1 MMTFAVGPRF
11 IPEDV
16 RAVSRS
22 HPHSI
27 ALTHG
32 DQQLSYEELDRRAG
46 RFAGYLAQ
54 LGIRTGDTVA
64 ICMERSFDWIIA
76 ALGIMRAGAAYVPL
90 DAAWPDSRLS
100 FAVADSGATAFVAR
114 EPLMKRLRFGVH
126 EIDPDRDAATI
137 AASPELAPVA
147 IDSRSLAYLIYTSGS
162 TGTPKGVE
170 ITHANLNHLIRW
182 HCDTF
187 SVTRDDR
194 ASHLAG
200 LGFDAAV
207 WEIWPYLS
215 AGAAISLA
223 ADEVRS
229 SPELIQQ
236 WMLREGITIGFVP
249 TVHAGPMMKMQWPAP
264 TSLRFLL
271 TGGDALHNCPA
282 VKLPFDVVNNY
293 GPTETTVVATSCV
306 LKPGAEGAPPIGH
319 AITGA
324 TVYLLDE
331 NGQPVPENTLG
342 EIYVGGDGVGRGY
355 RNLPDSTAHSFLPDP
370 FSTIPG
376 ARMYRTGDRGMRRPD
391 GEIAFHGRIDRQT
404 KIRGQRVELDEI
416 SSLLIQHPSV
426 DFATVIASAAQN
438 GDNQLVAYVLA
449 EENVAPPAAQK
460 LQEYLADRLP
470 DYMIPSLFVRLDTI
484 PLSANGKLDLKLLP
498 KPAEHNLLRQRAA
511 RTDLTPVEM
520 KLLATVRA
528 LLENDAVEI
537 EDNYLLAGGHSLL
550 GMQLL
555 TRLRQAFGVDLS
567 LRQIY
572 ESPTVER
579 LAASIESQ
587 LCQQQVLAMWADL
600 LQRNHIRL
608 DDNFFTVGGSSEI
621 ARTLQERIAKQFG
634 RTVPIHELLQNPTV
648 RQHAEL
654 ARGSVNFKSAL
665 PHGVIPL
672 QPNGAQNT
680 FFWVQ
685 NLNIGLARAMGENRP
700 FLFVGYT
707 EEDFATLDK
716 TSSLQAIAACLV
728 QKILLVQPTGP
739 YTLGGFSLGGTLA
752 FEMASQLRSA
762 GNQVSLLVLVDPPN
776 PSYLGTRNPLT
787 PKLKYPRYLFK
798 RAKRLGLRLSLRY
811 FGDYMKIR
819 FTRLFRP
826 KSDKP
831 ELKAAHELI
840 ESAAAKYHAQ
850 EYTGKAL
857 LVMATEHPPDVDFLP
872 GWKKVFSGDLEVRHL
887 KGHHRDLLVE
897 PAVQTLADVILSR
910 LDQPSGE
917 RISIDGAERSSM
929 YGT

>member
-1 MMTFAVGPRF
+1 MMTFAVDRSF
-11 IPEDV
+11 VPEDV

-27 ALTHG
+27 ALAHG
-32 DQQLSYEELDRRAG
+32 GQQLSYEDLDRRVD
-46 RFAGYLAQ
+46 RFAAYLAQ
-54 LGIRTGDTVA
+54 LGVRTGDSVA

-90 DAAWPDSRLS
+90 DAAWPESRLR
-100 FAVADSGATAFVAR
+100 FAVTDSGATAFVAR
-114 EPLMKRLRFGVH
+114 EQLMERLHLSVH
-126 EIDPDRDAATI
+126 EIDPARDAAAI
-137 AASPELAPVA
+137 AASPELTPVA
-147 IDSRSLAYLIYTSGS
+147 VDSRSLAYLIYTSGS
-162 TGTPKGVE
+162 TGSPKGVE
-170 ITHANLNHLIRW
+170 ITHANLAHLIRW
-182 HCDTF
+182 HCEAF

-200 LGFDAAV
+200 LGFDATG

-215 AGAAISLA
+215 VGAAVCLA

-236 WMLREGITIGFVP
+236 WMLREGITIGFAP
-249 TVHAGPMMKMQWPAP
+249 TVHAAPMMKMQWPAP

-271 TGGDALHNCPA
+271 TGGDALHHGPA

-306 LKPGAEGAPPIGH
+306 LKPGAEGTPPIGH

-331 NGQPVPENTLG
+331 NGQPVPDGTTG
-342 EIYVGGDGVGRGY
+342 EIYIGGDGVGRGY
-355 RNLPDSTAHSFLPDP
+355 RNLPDSTAHSFLPEP

-391 GEIAFHGRIDRQT
+391 GEIAFHGRVDRQT

-416 SSLLIQHPSV
+416 SSLLINHPTV

-438 GDNQLVAYVLA
+438 GDNQLAAYVLA
-449 EENVAPPAAQK
+449 KENTALPAAQK
-460 LQEYLADRLP
+460 LQEYLANSLP
-470 DYMIPSLFVRLDTI
+470 DYMIPSLFVRLDAI

-498 KPAEHNLLRQRAA
+498 KPAENNLLRQRAA
-511 RTDLTPVEM
+511 RTDLSPVEK

-528 LLENDAVEI
+528 LLENDVVEI

-587 LCQQQVLAMWADL
+587 LHQQQILAMWTDL

-608 DDNFFTVGGSSEI
+608 DDNFFTVGGNSEI
-621 ARTLQERIAKQFG
+621 ARVLQERIAKQF
-634 RTVPIHELLQNPTV
+634 RQTIPVHQLLQNPTV

-654 ARGSVNFKSAL
+654 ARGSVTFKSAL

-672 QPNGAQNT
+672 QPNGTQNA

-685 NLNIGLARAMGENRP
+685 NLNIGLARAMGDNRP

-707 EEDFATLDK
+707 EEDFASLDK
-716 TSSLQAIAACLV
+716 VPCLQAIAACLV
-728 QKILLVQPTGP
+728 QKILSVQSTGP

-752 FEMASQLRSA
+752 VEMASQLRSA
-762 GNQVSLLVLVDPPN
+762 GHQVSLLVLVDPPN
-776 PSYLGTRNPLT
+776 PSYLGPRNPLT
-787 PKLKYPRYLFK
+787 PKLKYPRYLLK
-798 RAKRLGLRLSLRY
+798 RAKQLGLRLSLRY
-811 FGDYMKIR
+811 FGDYLKIR
-819 FTRLFRP
+819 FVRFFRP

-831 ELKAAHELI
+831 ELRAAHELI
-840 ESAAAKYHAQ
+840 ESAAASYHAQ

-857 LVMATEHPPDVDFLP
+857 LIMATEHPPDVDFLP
-872 GWKKVFSGDLEVRHL
+872 GWKEVFSGDLEVRHL

-910 LDQPSGE
+910 LDHSGGE
-917 RISIDGAERSSM
+917 RISMSGAERSSM

>member
-1 MMTFAVGPRF
+1 MMTFAVDRNSV
-11 IPEDV
+11 PEDV

-32 DQQLSYEELDRRAG
+32 DRQLSYEELDRRAD
-46 RFAGYLAQ
+46 RFAAYLAQ
-54 LGIRTGDTVA
+54 LGVRTGDTVA

-90 DAAWPDSRLS
+90 DAGWPESRLH
-100 FAVADSGATAFVAR
+100 FAVTDSAATAFVAP
-114 EPLMKRLRFGVH
+114 EPLIERLHLSVH
-126 EIDPDRDAATI
+126 GIDPARDAAAI
-137 AASPELAPVA
+137 AASPELTPVA
-147 IDSRSLAYLIYTSGS
+147 FGSESLAYLIYTSGS

-170 ITHANLNHLIRW
+170 ITHANLAHLIRW
-182 HCDTF
+182 HREAF
-187 SVTRDDR
+187 SVTRHDR

-200 LGFDAAV
+200 LGFDAAG
-207 WEIWPYLS
+207 WEIWPHLS
-215 AGAAISLA
+215 AGAAICLA

-249 TVHAGPMMKMQWPAP
+249 TVHAAPMMTMQWPAS

-271 TGGDALHNCPA
+271 TGGDALHHGPA

-319 AITGA
+319 SITGA
-324 TVYLLDE
+324 TVYILDE

-342 EIYVGGDGVGRGY
+342 EIYVGGNGVGRGY
-355 RNLPDSTAHSFLPDP
+355 RNLPDSTARSFLPDP
-370 FSTIPG
+370 FSTVPG
-376 ARMYRTGDRGMRRPD
+376 ARMYRTGDRGIRRPD
-391 GEIAFHGRIDRQT
+391 GEIDFRGRLDRQT

-416 SSLLIQHPSV
+416 SSLLIHHPTV

-438 GDNQLVAYVLA
+438 GDNQLVGYVLA
-449 EENVAPPAAQK
+449 KDNMALPAAQE
-460 LQEYLADRLP
+460 LQEYLADSLP
-470 DYMIPSLFVRLDTI
+470 DYMIPSLFVRLDAI

-498 KPAEHNLLRQRAA
+498 KPAAKSLLRQRAA
-511 RTDLTPVEM
+511 RTDLTPVEK
-520 KLLATVRA
+520 KLLAAVRA

-587 LCQQQVLAMWADL
+587 LHQKQILAMWMEL

-608 DDNFFTVGGSSEI
+608 DDNFFTVGGSSEV
-621 ARTLQERIAKQFG
+621 ARALQERIAKQFG
-634 RTVPIHELLQNPTV
+634 RTIPVQELLQNPTV

-672 QPNGAQNT
+672 QPNGTKQH
-680 FFWVQ
+680 
-685 NLNIGLARAMGENRP
+685 
-700 FLFVGYT
+700 FL
-707 EEDFATLDK
+707 
-716 TSSLQAIAACLV
+716 
-728 QKILLVQPTGP
+728 
-739 YTLGGFSLGGTLA
+739 LGA
-752 FEMASQLRSA
+752 E
-762 GNQVSLLVLVDPPN
+762 
-776 PSYLGTRNPLT
+776 
-787 PKLKYPRYLFK
+787 LKYR
-798 RAKRLGLRLSLRY
+798 
-811 FGDYMKIR
+811 
-819 FTRLFRP
+819 
-826 KSDKP
+826 
-831 ELKAAHELI
+831 
-840 ESAAAKYHAQ
+840 
-850 EYTGKAL
+850 TGK
-857 LVMATEHPPDVDFLP
+857 
-872 GWKKVFSGDLEVRHL
+872 GD
-887 KGHHRDLLVE
+887 G
-897 PAVQTLADVILSR
+897 
-910 LDQPSGE
+910 
-917 RISIDGAERSSM
+917 
-929 YGT
+929 

>member
-1 MMTFAVGPRF
+1 M
-11 IPEDV
+11 
-16 RAVSRS
+16 
-22 HPHSI
+22 
-27 ALTHG
+27 
-32 DQQLSYEELDRRAG
+32 
-46 RFAGYLAQ
+46 
-54 LGIRTGDTVA
+54 
-64 ICMERSFDWIIA
+64 
-76 ALGIMRAGAAYVPL
+76 
-90 DAAWPDSRLS
+90 
-100 FAVADSGATAFVAR
+100 
-114 EPLMKRLRFGVH
+114 
-126 EIDPDRDAATI
+126 
-137 AASPELAPVA
+137 
-147 IDSRSLAYLIYTSGS
+147 
-162 TGTPKGVE
+162 E
-170 ITHANLNHLIRW
+170 ITHANLAHLIRW
-182 HCDTF
+182 HCEAF
-187 SVTRDDR
+187 SVTRHDR

-200 LGFDAAV
+200 LGFDAAG
-207 WEIWPYLS
+207 WEIWPHLS
-215 AGAAISLA
+215 AGAAICLV

-236 WMLREGITIGFVP
+236 WMLREGITLGFVP
-249 TVHAGPMMKMQWPAP
+249 TVHAAPMMTMQWPAS

-271 TGGDALHNCPA
+271 TGGDALHHGPA

-324 TVYLLDE
+324 TVYILDE

-342 EIYVGGDGVGRGY
+342 EIYVGGNGVGRGY
-355 RNLPDSTAHSFLPDP
+355 RNLPDSTARSFLPDP

-376 ARMYRTGDRGMRRPD
+376 ARMYRTGDRGVLRPD
-391 GEIAFHGRIDRQT
+391 GEIDFRGRLDRQT

-416 SSLLIQHPSV
+416 SSLLIHHPAV
-426 DFATVIASAAQN
+426 DFATVIASAAQSH
-438 GDNQLVAYVLA
+438 GDNQLVGYVLA
-449 EENVAPPAAQK
+449 KENTALPAAQE
-460 LQEYLADRLP
+460 LQEYLADSLP
-470 DYMIPSLFVRLDTI
+470 DYMVPSLFVRLDCI

-498 KPAEHNLLRQRAA
+498 KPAAKSLLRQRAA
-511 RTDLTPVEM
+511 RTDLTPVEK
-520 KLLATVRA
+520 KLLAAVRA

-587 LCQQQVLAMWADL
+587 LHQKQILAMWMEL
-600 LQRNHIRL
+600 LQRDHIQL
-608 DDNFFTVGGSSEI
+608 DDNFFTLGGSSEV

-634 RTVPIHELLQNPTV
+634 RTIPIQELLQNPTV

-654 ARGSVNFKSAL
+654 ARGSANFKSAL

-672 QPNGAQNT
+672 QPNGTQNT

-707 EEDFATLDK
+707 EEDFASLD
-716 TSSLQAIAACLV
+716 TAPSLQSIAADLV
-728 QKILLVQPTGP
+728 RKILFVQPTGP

-762 GNQVSLLVLVDPPN
+762 GHQVSLLVLVDPPN
-776 PSYLGTRNPLT
+776 PSYLGPRNPLT
-787 PKLKYPRYLFK
+787 PKLKYPRYLLK
-798 RAKRLGLRLSLRY
+798 RAKQLGLRLSLRY

-819 FTRLFRP
+819 FARYFRP
-826 KSDKP
+826 KS
-831 ELKAAHELI
+831 
-840 ESAAAKYHAQ
+840 
-850 EYTGKAL
+850 
-857 LVMATEHPPDVDFLP
+857 
-872 GWKKVFSGDLEVRHL
+872 
-887 KGHHRDLLVE
+887 
-897 PAVQTLADVILSR
+897 
-910 LDQPSGE
+910 
-917 RISIDGAERSSM
+917 
-929 YGT
+929 

>member
-1 MMTFAVGPRF
+1 MMTFAVNRSVV
-11 IPEDV
+11 PEDV

-22 HPHSI
+22 YPHSI
-27 ALTHG
+27 ALVHG
-32 DQQLSYEELDRRAG
+32 ERQLSYEELDRRAD
-46 RFAGYLAQ
+46 RLAAYLVQ
-54 LGIRTGDTVA
+54 LGVRPGDTVA

-90 DAAWPDSRLS
+90 DAAWPESRLR

-114 EPLMKRLRFGVH
+114 EPLLERLHLGVH
-126 EIDPDRDAATI
+126 EIDPARDAAAI
-137 AASPELAPVA
+137 AASPELTPVA
-147 IDSRSLAYLIYTSGS
+147 VDADSLAYVIYTSGS

-170 ITHANLNHLIRW
+170 ITHANLAHLIRW
-182 HCDTF
+182 HCEAF
-187 SVTRDDR
+187 GVTRDDR

-200 LGFDAAV
+200 LGFDAAG
-207 WEIWPYLS
+207 WEIWPSLS
-215 AGAAISLA
+215 AGAAICLA

-249 TVHAGPMMKMQWPAP
+249 TVHAAPMMKMQWPA
-264 TSLRFLL
+264 TAALRFLL
-271 TGGDALHNCPA
+271 TGGDALHHGPA

-319 AITGA
+319 SITGA

-331 NGQPVPENTLG
+331 NGQPVPENALG
-342 EIYVGGDGVGRGY
+342 EIYVGGNGVGRGY

-370 FSTIPG
+370 FSAVPG

-404 KIRGQRVELDEI
+404 KIRGQRVELDEV
-416 SSLLIQHPSV
+416 SSLLMNHPTV

-438 GDNQLVAYVLA
+438 GDNQLVAFVLA
-449 EENVAPPAAQK
+449 KEDMALPAAQE
-460 LQEYLADRLP
+460 LQEYLARSLP
-470 DYMIPSLFVRLDTI
+470 DYMIPPLFVRLDAI
-484 PLSANGKLDLKLLP
+484 PLSPNGKLDLKLLP
-498 KPAEHNLLRQRAA
+498 KPAEKNLLRQRAA
-511 RTDLTPVEM
+511 RTDLTPVE
-520 KLLATVRA
+520 KNLLATVRA

-555 TRLRQAFGVDLS
+555 TRLRHVFNVDLS

-579 LAASIESQ
+579 LAASIEGQ
-587 LCQQQVLAMWADL
+587 LCQQQILAMWTDL
-600 LQRNHIRL
+600 LQRNRIRL
-608 DDNFFTVGGSSEI
+608 DDNFFTIGGSSEI
-621 ARTLQERIAKQFG
+621 ARALQERIAKQFG
-634 RTVPIHELLQNPTV
+634 RTIPVHQLLQNPTV

-654 ARGSVNFKSAL
+654 ARGSVDFKSAL

-672 QPNGAQNT
+672 QPNGTQST

-685 NLNIGLARAMGENRP
+685 NLNIGLARAMGEDRP

-716 TSSLQAIAACLV
+716 ASSLQAIAACLV

-752 FEMASQLRSA
+752 VEMASQLRSA
-762 GNQVSLLVLVDPPN
+762 GHQVSLLVLVDPPN
-776 PSYLGTRNPLT
+776 PSYLGPRNPLT
-787 PKLKYPRYLFK
+787 PKLKYPRYLLK
-798 RAKRLGLRLSLRY
+798 RAKHLGLRLSLRY
-811 FGDYMKIR
+811 FGDYLKIR
-819 FTRLFRP
+819 FVRFFRP
-826 KSDKP
+826 KSNKP
-831 ELKAAHELI
+831 ELRAAHELI
-840 ESAAAKYHAQ
+840 ESAAASYHAQ
-850 EYTGKAL
+850 EYSGKAL
-857 LVMATEHPPDVDFLP
+857 LVMATDHPPDVDFLP
-872 GWKKVFSGDLEVRHL
+872 GWRAVFSGDLEVRHL

-910 LDQPSGE
+910 LDHVGGE
-917 RISIDGAERSSM
+917 HISMDGAERSSI